1 MCIYHNRLGDLFM
14 KYEFT
19 KDYHTGIEFIDE
31 EHAKLFEIT
40 NRAYELLTNQFV
52 ADKSDAIAAVLEELR
67 DYTKYHFNHE
77 EEYMKSIDY
86 PKRFS
91 QLHQHTQFINKLESY
106 NLKEIDA
113 NQQEGLLEILDF
125 LALWL
130 QGHIK
135 GMDKKI
141 GEAVK

>member
-1 MCIYHNRLGDLFM
+1 M

-19 KDYHTGIEFIDE
+19 KEYHTGIDFIDE
-31 EHAKLFEIT
+31 EHAKLFEIA
-40 NRAYELLTNQFV
+40 NRAYDLLTNQFV
-52 ADKSDAIAAVLEELR
+52 TDKYDAIVAVLEELR

-77 EEYMKSIDY
+77 EEYMKSINY
-86 PKRFS
+86 SKRFS

-106 NLKEIDA
+106 NLKEIDV

-130 QGHIK
+130 QSHIK

>member
-1 MCIYHNRLGDLFM
+1 M

-19 KDYHTGIEFIDE
+19 KEDHTGIDFIDE
-31 EHAKLFEIT
+31 EHAKLFEIA
-40 NRAYELLTNQFV
+40 NRAYDLLTNQFV
-52 ADKSDAIAAVLEELR
+52 TDKYDAIVAVLEELR

-77 EEYMKSIDY
+77 EEYMKSINY

-106 NLKEIDA
+106 NLKEIDV

-130 QGHIK
+130 QSHIK

-141 GEAVK
+141 GEAAK

>member
-1 MCIYHNRLGDLFM
+1 M

-19 KDYHTGIEFIDE
+19 KDYHTGIDFIDE
-31 EHAKLFEIT
+31 EHAKLFDIA
-40 NRAYELLTNQFV
+40 NRAYDLLTNQFV
-52 ADKSDAIAAVLEELR
+52 TDKYDAIVAVLEELR

-77 EEYMKSIDY
+77 EEYMKSINY

-106 NLKEIDA
+106 NLKEIDV

-130 QGHIK
+130 QSHIK

-141 GEAVK
+141 GEAAK

>member
-1 MCIYHNRLGDLFM
+1 M

-19 KDYHTGIEFIDE
+19 KDYHTGIDFIDE
-31 EHAKLFEIT
+31 EHAKLFEIA
-40 NRAYELLTNQFV
+40 NRAYDLLTNQFV
-52 ADKSDAIAAVLEELR
+52 TDKYDAIVAVLEELR

-77 EEYMKSIDY
+77 EEYMKSINY

-91 QLHQHTQFINKLESY
+91 QLHQHTQFISKLESY
-106 NLKEIDA
+106 NLKEIDV

-130 QGHIK
+130 QSHIK

-141 GEAVK
+141 GEAAK

>member
-1 MCIYHNRLGDLFM
+1 M

-19 KDYHTGIEFIDE
+19 KEYHTGIDFIDE
-31 EHAKLFEIT
+31 EHAKLFEIA
-40 NRAYELLTNQFV
+40 NRAYDLLTNQFV
-52 ADKSDAIAAVLEELR
+52 TDKYDAIVAVLEELR
-67 DYTKYHFNHE
+67 NYTKYHFNHE
-77 EEYMKSIDY
+77 EEYMKSINY
-86 PKRFS
+86 SKRFS

-106 NLKEIDA
+106 NLKEIDV

>member
-1 MCIYHNRLGDLFM
+1 M

-19 KDYHTGIEFIDE
+19 KDYHTGIDFIDE
-31 EHAKLFEIT
+31 EHAKLFEIA
-40 NRAYELLTNQFV
+40 NRAYDLLTNQFV
-52 ADKSDAIAAVLEELR
+52 TDKYDAIVAVLEELR

-77 EEYMKSIDY
+77 EEYMKSINY

-106 NLKEIDA
+106 NLKEIDV

-130 QGHIK
+130 HSHIK

-141 GEAVK
+141 GEASK

>member
-1 MCIYHNRLGDLFM
+1 M

-19 KDYHTGIEFIDE
+19 KDYHTGIDFIDE
-31 EHAKLFEIT
+31 EHAKLFEIA
-40 NRAYELLTNQFV
+40 NRAYDLLTNQFV
-52 ADKSDAIAAVLEELR
+52 TDKYDAIVAVLEELK

-77 EEYMKSIDY
+77 EEYMKSINY

-91 QLHQHTQFINKLESY
+91 QLHQHTQFISKLESY
-106 NLKEIDA
+106 NLKEIDV

-130 QGHIK
+130 QSHIK

-141 GEAVK
+141 GEAAK

>member
-1 MCIYHNRLGDLFM
+1 M

-19 KDYHTGIEFIDE
+19 KDYHTGIDFIDE
-31 EHAKLFEIT
+31 EHAKLFEIA
-40 NRAYELLTNQFV
+40 NRAYDLLTNQFV
-52 ADKSDAIAAVLEELR
+52 TDKYDAIVAVLEELR

-77 EEYMKSIDY
+77 EEYMKSINY

-91 QLHQHTQFINKLESY
+91 QLHQHTQFISKLESY
-106 NLKEIDA
+106 NLKEIDV
-113 NQQEGLLEILDF
+113 NQQGGLLEILDF

-130 QGHIK
+130 QSHIK

-141 GEAVK
+141 GEAAK

>member
-1 MCIYHNRLGDLFM
+1 M

-19 KDYHTGIEFIDE
+19 KDYHTGIDFIDE
-31 EHAKLFEIT
+31 EHAKLFEIA
-40 NRAYELLTNQFV
+40 NRAYDLLTNQFV
-52 ADKSDAIAAVLEELR
+52 TDKYDAIVAVLEELR

-77 EEYMKSIDY
+77 EEYMKSINY
-86 PKRFS
+86 PTRFS

-106 NLKEIDA
+106 NLKEIDV

-130 QGHIK
+130 QSHIK

-141 GEAVK
+141 GEAAK

>member
-1 MCIYHNRLGDLFM
+1 M

-19 KDYHTGIEFIDE
+19 KDYHTGIDFIDE
-31 EHAKLFEIT
+31 EHAKLFEIA
-40 NRAYELLTNQFV
+40 NRAYDLLTNQFV
-52 ADKSDAIAAVLEELR
+52 TDKYDAIVAVLEELK
-67 DYTKYHFNHE
+67 DYTKYHFDHE
-77 EEYMKSIDY
+77 EEYMKSINY

-106 NLKEIDA
+106 NLKEIDV

-130 QGHIK
+130 QSHIK

-141 GEAVK
+141 GEAAK

>member
-1 MCIYHNRLGDLFM
+1 M

-19 KDYHTGIEFIDE
+19 KDYHTGIDFIDE
-31 EHAKLFEIT
+31 EHAKIFEIA
-40 NRAYELLTNQFV
+40 NRAYDLLTNQFV
-52 ADKSDAIAAVLEELR
+52 TDKYDAIVAVLEELR

-77 EEYMKSIDY
+77 EEYMKSINY

-106 NLKEIDA
+106 NLKEIDV

-130 QGHIK
+130 QSHIK

-141 GEAVK
+141 GEAAK

>member
-1 MCIYHNRLGDLFM
+1 
-14 KYEFT
+14 
-19 KDYHTGIEFIDE
+19 
-31 EHAKLFEIT
+31 
-40 NRAYELLTNQFV
+40 
-52 ADKSDAIAAVLEELR
+52 
-67 DYTKYHFNHE
+67 
-77 EEYMKSIDY
+77 MKSINY

-106 NLKEIDA
+106 NLKEIDV

-130 QGHIK
+130 QSHIK

-141 GEAVK
+141 GEAAK

>member
-1 MCIYHNRLGDLFM
+1 M

-19 KDYHTGIEFIDE
+19 KEYHTGIDFIDE
-31 EHAKLFEIT
+31 EHAKLFEIA
-40 NRAYELLTNQFV
+40 NRAYDLLTNQFV
-52 ADKSDAIAAVLEELR
+52 TDKYDAIVAVLEELR

-77 EEYMKSIDY
+77 EEYMKSINY

-91 QLHQHTQFINKLESY
+91 QLHQHTQFINKLNSY
-106 NLKEIDA
+106 NLKEIDV

-125 LALWL
+125 LAVWL
-130 QGHIK
+130 QSHIK

-141 GEAVK
+141 GAAAK

>member
-1 MCIYHNRLGDLFM
+1 M

-19 KDYHTGIEFIDE
+19 KEYHTGIDFIDE
-31 EHAKLFEIT
+31 EHAKLFEIA
-40 NRAYELLTNQFV
+40 NRAYDLLTNQFV
-52 ADKSDAIAAVLEELR
+52 TDKYDAIVAVLEELR

-77 EEYMKSIDY
+77 EEYMKSINY
-86 PKRFS
+86 SKRFS
-91 QLHQHTQFINKLESY
+91 QLYQHTQFINKLESY
-106 NLKEIDA
+106 NLKEIDV

>member
-1 MCIYHNRLGDLFM
+1 M

-19 KDYHTGIEFIDE
+19 KEYHTGIDFIDE
-31 EHAKLFEIT
+31 EHAKLFEIA
-40 NRAYELLTNQFV
+40 NRAYDLLTNQFV
-52 ADKSDAIAAVLEELR
+52 TDKYDAIVAVLEELR

-77 EEYMKSIDY
+77 EEYMKSINY

-106 NLKEIDA
+106 NLKEIDV

-130 QGHIK
+130 QSHIK

-141 GEAVK
+141 GEAAK

>member
-1 MCIYHNRLGDLFM
+1 M

-19 KDYHTGIEFIDE
+19 KDYHTGIDFIDE
-31 EHAKLFEIT
+31 EHAKLFEIA
-40 NRAYELLTNQFV
+40 NRAYDLLTNQFV
-52 ADKSDAIAAVLEELR
+52 TDKYDAIVAVLEELR

-77 EEYMKSIDY
+77 EEYMKSINS
-86 PKRFS
+86 PTRFS

-106 NLKEIDA
+106 NLKEIDV

-141 GEAVK
+141 GEAAK

>member
-1 MCIYHNRLGDLFM
+1 M

-19 KDYHTGIEFIDE
+19 KDYHTGIDFIDE
-31 EHAKLFEIT
+31 EHAKLFEIA
-40 NRAYELLTNQFV
+40 NRAYDLLTNQFV
-52 ADKSDAIAAVLEELR
+52 TDKYDAIVAVLEELR

-77 EEYMKSIDY
+77 EEYMKSINY

-106 NLKEIDA
+106 NLKEIDG
-113 NQQEGLLEILDF
+113 NQQEGILEILDF
-125 LALWL
+125 LAVWL

-141 GEAVK
+141 GEAAK

>member
-1 MCIYHNRLGDLFM
+1 M

-19 KDYHTGIEFIDE
+19 KEYHTGIDFIDE
-31 EHAKLFEIT
+31 EHAKLFEIA
-40 NRAYELLTNQFV
+40 NRAYDLLTNQFV
-52 ADKSDAIAAVLEELR
+52 TDKYDAIVAVLEELR

-77 EEYMKSIDY
+77 EEYMKSINY

-106 NLKEIDA
+106 NLKEIDV

-141 GEAVK
+141 GEAAK

>member
-1 MCIYHNRLGDLFM
+1 M

-19 KDYHTGIEFIDE
+19 KDYHTGIDFIDE
-31 EHAKLFEIT
+31 EHAKLFEIA
-40 NRAYELLTNQFV
+40 NRAYDLLTNQFV
-52 ADKSDAIAAVLEELR
+52 TDKYDAIVAVLEELR
-67 DYTKYHFNHE
+67 DYTRYHFNHE
-77 EEYMKSIDY
+77 EEYMKSINY

-106 NLKEIDA
+106 NLKEIDV
-113 NQQEGLLEILDF
+113 NQQAGLLEILDF

-130 QGHIK
+130 QSHIK

-141 GEAVK
+141 GEAAK

>member
-1 MCIYHNRLGDLFM
+1 M

-19 KDYHTGIEFIDE
+19 KDYYTGIDFIDE
-31 EHAKLFEIT
+31 EHAKLFEIA
-40 NRAYELLTNQFV
+40 NHAYDLLTNQFV
-52 ADKSDAIAAVLEELR
+52 TDKYDAIVAVLEELR

-77 EEYMKSIDY
+77 EEYMKSINY
-86 PKRFS
+86 SKRFS

-106 NLKEIDA
+106 NLKEIDV

>member
-1 MCIYHNRLGDLFM
+1 M

-19 KDYHTGIEFIDE
+19 KDYHTGIDFIDE
-31 EHAKLFEIT
+31 EHAKLFEIA
-40 NRAYELLTNQFV
+40 NRAYDLLTNQFV
-52 ADKSDAIAAVLEELR
+52 TDKYDAIVAVLEELR

-77 EEYMKSIDY
+77 EEYMKSINY

-91 QLHQHTQFINKLESY
+91 QLHQHTQFITKLESY
-106 NLKEIDA
+106 NLKEIDV

-130 QGHIK
+130 QSHIK

-141 GEAVK
+141 GEAAK

>member
-1 MCIYHNRLGDLFM
+1 M

-19 KDYHTGIEFIDE
+19 KDYHTGIDFIDE
-31 EHAKLFEIT
+31 EHAKLFEIA
-40 NRAYELLTNQFV
+40 NRAYDLLTNQFMT
-52 ADKSDAIAAVLEELR
+52 DKYDAIVAVLEELR

-77 EEYMKSIDY
+77 EEYMKSINY

-106 NLKEIDA
+106 NLKEIDV

-130 QGHIK
+130 QSHIK

-141 GEAVK
+141 GEAAK

>member
-1 MCIYHNRLGDLFM
+1 M

-19 KDYHTGIEFIDE
+19 KDYYTGIDFIDE
-31 EHAKLFEIT
+31 EHAKLFEIA
-40 NRAYELLTNQFV
+40 NRAYDLLKNQFV
-52 ADKSDAIAAVLEELR
+52 TDKYDAIVAVLEELR

-77 EEYMKSIDY
+77 EEYMKSINY

-91 QLHQHTQFINKLESY
+91 QLHQHTQFINKLNSY
-106 NLKEIDA
+106 NLKEIDV

-125 LALWL
+125 LAVWL
-130 QGHIK
+130 QSHIK

>member
-1 MCIYHNRLGDLFM
+1 M

-19 KDYHTGIEFIDE
+19 KDYHTGIDFIDE
-31 EHAKLFEIT
+31 EHAKLFEIA
-40 NRAYELLTNQFV
+40 NRAYDLLTNQFV
-52 ADKSDAIAAVLEELR
+52 TDKYDAIVAVLEELR

-77 EEYMKSIDY
+77 EEYMKSINY
-86 PKRFS
+86 SKRFS

-106 NLKEIDA
+106 NLKEIDV
-113 NQQEGLLEILDF
+113 NQQEGLMEILDF

-130 QGHIK
+130 QSHIK

-141 GEAVK
+141 GEAAK

>member
-1 MCIYHNRLGDLFM
+1 M

-19 KDYHTGIEFIDE
+19 NDYHTGIDFIDE
-31 EHAKLFEIT
+31 EHAKLFEIA
-40 NRAYELLTNQFV
+40 NRAYDLLTNQFV
-52 ADKSDAIAAVLEELR
+52 TDKYDAIVAVLEELR

-77 EEYMKSIDY
+77 EEYMKSINY

-106 NLKEIDA
+106 NLKEIDV

-130 QGHIK
+130 QSHIK

-141 GEAVK
+141 GEAAK

>member
-1 MCIYHNRLGDLFM
+1 M
-14 KYEFT
+14 KYEVT
-19 KDYHTGIEFIDE
+19 KDYHTGIDFIDE
-31 EHAKLFEIT
+31 EHAKLFEIA
-40 NRAYELLTNQFV
+40 NRAYDLLTNQFV
-52 ADKSDAIAAVLEELR
+52 TDKYDAIVAVLEELK

-77 EEYMKSIDY
+77 EEYMKSINY

-106 NLKEIDA
+106 NLKEIDV

-130 QGHIK
+130 QSHIK

-141 GEAVK
+141 GEAAK

>member
-1 MCIYHNRLGDLFM
+1 M

-19 KDYHTGIEFIDE
+19 KEYHTGIDFIDE
-31 EHAKLFEIT
+31 EHAKLFEIA
-40 NRAYELLTNQFV
+40 NRAYDLLTNQFV
-52 ADKSDAIAAVLEELR
+52 TDKYDAIVAVLEELR

-77 EEYMKSIDY
+77 EEYMKSINY

-91 QLHQHTQFINKLESY
+91 QLHQHTTFISKLESY
-106 NLKEIDA
+106 NLKEIDV

-130 QGHIK
+130 QSHIK

-141 GEAVK
+141 GEAAK

>member
-1 MCIYHNRLGDLFM
+1 M

-19 KDYHTGIEFIDE
+19 KDYHTGIDFIDE
-31 EHAKLFEIT
+31 EHAKLFEIA
-40 NRAYELLTNQFV
+40 NRAYDLLTNQFV
-52 ADKSDAIAAVLEELR
+52 TDKYDAIVAVLEELR

-77 EEYMKSIDY
+77 EEYMKSINY

-91 QLHQHTQFINKLESY
+91 QLYQHTQFINKLESY

>member
-1 MCIYHNRLGDLFM
+1 M

-19 KDYHTGIEFIDE
+19 KEYHTGIDFIDE
-31 EHAKLFEIT
+31 EHAKLFEIA
-40 NRAYELLTNQFV
+40 NRAYDLLTNQFV
-52 ADKSDAIAAVLEELR
+52 TDKYDAIVAVLEELR

-77 EEYMKSIDY
+77 EEYMKSINY
-86 PKRFS
+86 SKRFS

-106 NLKEIDA
+106 NLKEIDV

-130 QGHIK
+130 QGRIK

>member
-1 MCIYHNRLGDLFM
+1 M

-19 KDYHTGIEFIDE
+19 KEYHTGIDFIDE
-31 EHAKLFEIT
+31 EHAKLFEIA
-40 NRAYELLTNQFV
+40 NRAYDLLTNQFV
-52 ADKSDAIAAVLEELR
+52 TDKYDAIVAVLEELR

-77 EEYMKSIDY
+77 EEYMKSINY

-91 QLHQHTQFINKLESY
+91 QLHQHTQFITKLESY
-106 NLKEIDA
+106 NLKEIDV

-130 QGHIK
+130 QSHIK

-141 GEAVK
+141 GEAAK

>member
-1 MCIYHNRLGDLFM
+1 M

-19 KDYHTGIEFIDE
+19 KDYHTGIDFIDE
-31 EHAKLFEIT
+31 EHAKLFEIA
-40 NRAYELLTNQFV
+40 NRAYDLLTNQFV
-52 ADKSDAIAAVLEELR
+52 TDKYDAIVAVLEELR

-77 EEYMKSIDY
+77 EEYMKSINY

-106 NLKEIDA
+106 NLKEIDV

-125 LALWL
+125 LTLWL
-130 QGHIK
+130 QSHIK

-141 GEAVK
+141 GEAAK

>member
-1 MCIYHNRLGDLFM
+1 M

-31 EHAKLFEIT
+31 EHAKLFEIA

-52 ADKSDAIAAVLEELR
+52 ADKYDAIVAVLEELR

-77 EEYMKSIDY
+77 EEYMKSINY

-141 GEAVK
+141 GEAAR

>member
-1 MCIYHNRLGDLFM
+1 M

-19 KDYHTGIEFIDE
+19 KEYHTGIDFIDE
-31 EHAKLFEIT
+31 EHAKLFEIA
-40 NRAYELLTNQFV
+40 NRAYDLLTNQFV
-52 ADKSDAIAAVLEELR
+52 TDKYDAIVAVLEELR

-77 EEYMKSIDY
+77 EEYMKSINY

-106 NLKEIDA
+106 NLKEIDV

-130 QGHIK
+130 QSHIK

-141 GEAVK
+141 CEAAK

>member
-1 MCIYHNRLGDLFM
+1 M

-19 KDYHTGIEFIDE
+19 KDYHTGIDFIDE
-31 EHAKLFEIT
+31 EHAKLFEIA
-40 NRAYELLTNQFV
+40 NRAYDLLTNQFV
-52 ADKSDAIAAVLEELR
+52 TDKYDAIVAVLEELK

-77 EEYMKSIDY
+77 EEYMKSINY

-106 NLKEIDA
+106 NLKEIDV

>member
-1 MCIYHNRLGDLFM
+1 M

-19 KDYHTGIEFIDE
+19 KDYHTGIDFIDE
-31 EHAKLFEIT
+31 EHAKLFEIA
-40 NRAYELLTNQFV
+40 NRAYDLLTNQFV
-52 ADKSDAIAAVLEELR
+52 TDKYDAIVAVLEELR

-77 EEYMKSIDY
+77 EEYMKSINY

-106 NLKEIDA
+106 NLKEIDV

-125 LALWL
+125 LARWL
-130 QGHIK
+130 QSHIK

-141 GEAVK
+141 GEAAK

>member
-1 MCIYHNRLGDLFM
+1 M

-19 KDYHTGIEFIDE
+19 KDYHTGIDFIDE
-31 EHAKLFEIT
+31 EHAKLFEIA
-40 NRAYELLTNQFV
+40 NRAYDLLTNQFV
-52 ADKSDAIAAVLEELR
+52 TDKYDAIVAVLEELR

-77 EEYMKSIDY
+77 EEYMKSINY

-106 NLKEIDA
+106 NLKEIDV

-130 QGHIK
+130 QSPIK